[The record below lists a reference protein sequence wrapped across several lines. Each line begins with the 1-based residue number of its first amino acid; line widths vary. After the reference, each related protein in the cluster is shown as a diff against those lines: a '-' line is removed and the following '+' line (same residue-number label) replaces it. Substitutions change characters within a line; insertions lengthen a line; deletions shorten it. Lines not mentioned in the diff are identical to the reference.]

1 MITSFDDTT
10 TQINLEENEDQT
22 QFLSGK
28 ERLRYFSSTPTAV
41 MKPLSEKKK
50 SWFYFIRKWWN

>member
-28 ERLRYFSSTPTAV
+28 ERLRYFTSAPTPV
-41 MKPLSEKKK
+41 MKPLSERKKT
-50 SWFYFIRKWWN
+50 WFNLIRKWWE